1 MKKTLLFGTV
11 CLMALAT
18 ILTQS
23 CEKVGSNGNNNG
35 DQGDEEIQSG
45 YVDLGLE
52 SGTKWNSVNETNP
65 NDNYG
70 FYTFDEA
77 IAKFDSALPTKEQWK
92 ELISD
97 CQWTYDNTK
106 KGYKVVGSNNKS
118 IFLPAA
124 GYRRC
129 AADGGGVE
137 QVGTYCLYWSSTP
150 NDTVPSH
157 SWDFY
162 SYADQMGTGYCAWCG
177 GLSVRL
183 VQK

>member
-1 MKKTLLFGTV
+1 MKKTLLFVTV
-11 CLMALAT
+11 CLMALAIANCDKDST
-18 ILTQS
+18 ATGTS
-23 CEKVGSNGNNNG
+23 G
-35 DQGDEEIQSG
+35 DGGITPAG

-77 IAKFDSALPTKEQWK
+77 IAKFDSALPTKAQWK

-129 AADGGGVE
+129 ANDGGGVE
-137 QVGTYCLYWSSTP
+137 NVGTYCLYWSSTP
-150 NDTVPSH
+150 HDSVPSH

-162 SYADQMGTGYCAWCG
+162 SYAGEMGTGYCNWCG